1 MSLKEVYDDS
11 TSELMIRFY
20 RHLMGGASKREALV
34 KAQQEIRAL
43 GYTDSIHWAS
53 FILLDAF

>member
-11 TSELMIRFY
+11 TAEMMVRFY
-20 RHLMGGASKREALV
+20 RHLVEGASKRESLV
-34 KAQQEIRAL
+34 KAQQEIREL
-43 GYTDSIHWAS
+43 GYTDSEHWTS